1 MVFWPQLWF
10 NESKQRLRGLPFVR
24 CDSPG
29 LLLLT
34 HKKWDTEEHDRIVD
48 TMVKLGK
55 TLSDWG
61 TGMSWLHF
69 DRDLKY
75 SIFSGIP
82 KNGMD
87 DHDEAYN
94 TYSNYNIYIIV
105 NANMRAADFFRV
117 DTQGP
122 IEPQRL
128 MQFVSVLRRHTG
140 KRKEISAKTWPQF
153 TSARI
158 SFGWNQ
164 QKYLW
169 LLAKTLLR

>member
-34 HKKWDTEEHDRIVD
+34 RKKWDTVEHDRIVD
-48 TMVKLGK
+48 TIVKLGK

-94 TYSNYNIYIIV
+94 TYSNYNIYIYYCERKH
-105 NANMRAADFFRV
+105 ACSGLF
-117 DTQGP
+117 P
-122 IEPQRL
+122 
-128 MQFVSVLRRHTG
+128 RRHPRPNWATTSNAVRLSVATPHRQA
-140 KRKEISAKTWPQF
+140 KRDFSQDLTPIHIGQNFFWPKS
-153 TSARI
+153 TEVSLTP
-158 SFGWNQ
+158 G
-164 QKYLW
+164 
-169 LLAKTLLR
+169 